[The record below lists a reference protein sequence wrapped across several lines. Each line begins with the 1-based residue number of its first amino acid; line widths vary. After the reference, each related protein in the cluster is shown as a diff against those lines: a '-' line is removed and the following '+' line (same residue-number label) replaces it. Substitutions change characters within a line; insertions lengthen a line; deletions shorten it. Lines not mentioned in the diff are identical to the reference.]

1 MRVAD
6 RVSRVVFLGEK
17 VDRIDS
23 HADVDV
29 NVLRVA
35 TLVVLGRR
43 DGRQNGS

>member
-6 RVSRVVFLGEK
+6 RVARIVLFGEE